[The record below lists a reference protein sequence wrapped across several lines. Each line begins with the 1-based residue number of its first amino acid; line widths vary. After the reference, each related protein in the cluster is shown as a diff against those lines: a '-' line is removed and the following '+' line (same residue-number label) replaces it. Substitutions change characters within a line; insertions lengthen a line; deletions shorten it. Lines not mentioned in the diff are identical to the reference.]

1 MYISYMDSPI
11 GRICLQSSGKGL
23 TAVNFDK
30 NDKQS
35 GEFEEKEDEHIKKAK
50 KELAEYFEGKRKTF
64 SVKLDLQGTEFQKK
78 VWNKLLQIP
87 YGELRTYSQ
96 IAESLGG
103 KQYSRAVGSANKAN
117 PIPIIVPCHRVIRMG
132 RMISNYSGGLDVQRK
147 LFEIE
152 GIEYRD
158 IKYLR

>member
-152 GIEYRD
+152 GIEYGD

>member
-23 TAVNFDK
+23 TAVNFEK

>member
-1 MYISYMDSPI
+1 MYISYMDSPV
-11 GRICLQSSGKGL
+11 GRIYLQSSGKGL
-23 TAVNFDK
+23 MAINFDK
-30 NDKQS
+30 EGKLAC
-35 GEFEEKEDEHIKKAK
+35 ECEEREDDYIRQAK
-50 KELAEYFEGKRKTF
+50 KELEKYFEGKLKTF
-64 SVKLDLQGTEFQKK
+64 TVKLDLQGTEFQKK
-78 VWNKLLQIP
+78 VWNKLLKIP
-87 YGELRTYSQ
+87 YGELQTYAQ

-103 KQYSRAVGSANKAN
+103 KRYSRAVGSANKAN

-152 GIEYRD
+152 GIEYGD

>member
-132 RMISNYSGGLDVQRK
+132 RMISNYSGGLNVQRK

-152 GIEYRD
+152 GIEYGD

>member
-103 KQYSRAVGSANKAN
+103 KQYSRAVGSTNKAN

>member
-1 MYISYMDSPI
+1 MYTSCMDSPI
-11 GRICLQSSGKGL
+11 GRICLKSSGKGL
-23 TAVNFDK
+23 MAMNFNKDEE
-30 NDKQS
+30 S
-35 GEFEEKEDEHIKKAK
+35 PCECEEKEDEYIIQAK
-50 KELAEYFEGKRKTF
+50 KELEEYFEGRLKTF
-64 SVKLDLQGTEFQKK
+64 TVKLDLQGTEFQKK
-78 VWNKLLQIP
+78 VWNELLKIP
-87 YGELRTYSQ
+87 YGELRTYAE

-103 KQYSRAVGSANKAN
+103 KKYSRAVGTANKAN
-117 PIPIIVPCHRVIRMG
+117 PVPIIVPCHRVIRTG